1 MYAEPVNVIEEKT
14 LKGTVNFI
22 SKCKVSMP
30 RSFIFFFFFFRIS
43 RRQEFPSLSQTSF
56 FVSPP
61 GVLCGR
67 FSSSLFFIF

>member
-14 LKGTVNFI
+14 LKGTVNVI

-30 RSFIFFFFFFRIS
+30 RSFFFFFRIS